1 MKKMYLIVLCSCVLL
16 SCRTRKAVVNSQKTY
31 IQNLKKFQQD
41 LNAEFKNPK
50 ESPLDSIDLKN
61 FKTLAFFQ
69 IDPSYRIKAHLV
81 KNKNPQVFEMATS
94 TQRKPK
100 YTKYGDVYFKIHDT
114 ICHLEIYQNQALLK
128 DPKYKDYLFAPF
140 GDRTNG
146 NSTYAGGRYLDL
158 RLPKQP
164 NYIILDFNKAY
175 NPYCAYSHRYSC
187 PLIPYTNILP
197 VYIKAGV
204 KRFHETKSIH

>member
-1 MKKMYLIVLCSCVLL
+1 MKKIYLIIFCSFILF
-16 SCRTRKAVVNSQKTY
+16 SCRTHKRAAYSQGAY
-31 IQNLKKFQQD
+31 FQNIRKFQQD

-50 ESPLDSIDLKN
+50 ESPLDSVDLKK
-61 FKTLAFFQ
+61 FKALAFFP
-69 IDPSYRIKAHLV
+69 IDSSYRIKARLV

-100 YTKYGDVYFKIHDT
+100 YTKYGDAYFKIHDT

-128 DPKYKDYLFAPF
+128 NPKYKDYLFAPF

-146 NSTYAGGRYLDL
+146 NITYDGGRYLDL

-197 VYIKAGV
+197 VHIKAGV
-204 KRFHETKSIH
+204 KKYYGAKSIH